1 MQRLAI
7 IFPPFKW
14 GQIPIY
20 VKALKIDFFVIPA
33 KAGIQKVSGKNG
45 TDTYFPRVNRNE
57 SLFSLQSLFSLPVY
71 LRAVNRYL
79 SPFILIAFCAIFCY
93 KILHIIY
100 TQKRGVKMLS
110 TARQEKVR
118 INIQLP
124 AEIKDRLFKAST
136 RKGKNVSTLV
146 RESIEEK
153 LMQLDR
159 QDLEER
165 MKAAYQDLA
174 DENIRIC
181 EDFKFSD
188 AENLPEVTP

>member
-1 MQRLAI
+1 
-7 IFPPFKW
+7 
-14 GQIPIY
+14 
-20 VKALKIDFFVIPA
+20 
-33 KAGIQKVSGKNG
+33 
-45 TDTYFPRVNRNE
+45 
-57 SLFSLQSLFSLPVY
+57 
-71 LRAVNRYL
+71 
-79 SPFILIAFCAIFCY
+79 
-93 KILHIIY
+93 
-100 TQKRGVKMLS
+100 MLS
-110 TARQEKVR
+110 TAQREKAR

-124 AEIKDRLFKAST
+124 AEIKDRLFQAST

-174 DENIRIC
+174 EENIRIC

-188 AENLPEVTP
+188 AENLPEVAP